1 MKDLWGLSLGV
12 SLIVHL
18 LILTGLP
25 AVPHFNVQRKKEK
38 KEIRIF
44 PKEFKKIPK
53 VDKFD
58 REEALL
64 KKVPPYIEE
73 KAKRTILDSQRKFLL
88 EKPKINPSLKEI
100 VFTDT
105 SDNKE
110 IKKSPVYMNYY
121 RMIRE
126 KIKEKAYS
134 YYNSEE
140 SGMVH
145 LSFIVFKNGI
155 LKGLNLVDAST
166 TSKEL
171 VMIAIKSIR
180 EAAPFPPFP
189 EELNY
194 SQLHFNVSIHFKSN

>member
-1 MKDLWGLSLGV
+1 MRDLWGLSLGV
-12 SLIVHL
+12 SLAVHL

-25 AVPHFNVQRKKEK
+25 TVRDFNVQRKKK

-53 VDKFD
+53 IDNFT
-58 REEALL
+58 RQEAFL
-64 KKVPPYIEE
+64 KRIPPYIEE
-73 KAKRTILDSQRKFLL
+73 KAKKTILDSRRKFFL
-88 EKPKINPSLKEI
+88 EKPRINPSLKKI
-100 VFTDT
+100 VFTDS
-105 SDNKE
+105 SDDEE
-110 IKKSPVYMNYY
+110 IKKSPVYLNYY

-126 KIKEKAYS
+126 KIREKAYS

-145 LSFIVFKNGI
+145 LSFVIFKNGI

-166 TSKEL
+166 ASKDL
-171 VMIAIKSIR
+171 VMIAVKSIR